1 MQIQYLGA
9 FTALLAAG
17 SFLAHAGQEGSAV
30 QDAALTATTPKEW
43 GYLLPDEEWFAI
55 KGPIFIGSFE
65 FATKADGDNQI
76 LVATTA
82 GEDAKT
88 GVSIRG
94 EILKLKG
101 QSENG
106 ERFNYAIRVRGAE
119 GGGFEWSSAG
129 VRTGT
134 IQGTKVNIF
143 DKNGN
148 GIFNDVGLD
157 AIGVGNRS
165 GAALL
170 GEIARIGTSLY
181 SVEVAADG
189 STIRWSPFAGEVGK
203 LDVTTDF
210 ALDAKLDSA
219 VFSSTDGRFSFDL
232 SETKGPIDVP
242 VATYE
247 LTYGHVTK
255 GSGSAHIAR
264 GTMGTLSVSTESGA
278 GLVWGGELA
287 GEPVVR
293 RGTADVTITP
303 QYRIFGNGGEEYHDF
318 TPDPLPQRWE
328 ITDAETDKRVKKGVL
343 PSG

>member
-1 MQIQYLGA
+1 MQIQHMGA

-17 SFLAHAGQEGSAV
+17 SFLAHAGQDG
-30 QDAALTATTPKEW
+30 AAAQEASLTATTPKEW
-43 GYLLPDEEWFAI
+43 EYLLPDEEWFSI

-65 FATKADGDNQI
+65 FATKADGENQI

-82 GEDAKT
+82 GEEAKT

-101 QSENG
+101 QGENG
-106 ERFNYAIRVRGAE
+106 ERFNYAIRVRGAAS
-119 GGGFEWSSAG
+119 GGFEWSPAG

-134 IQGTKVNIF
+134 VQGIKVNVF

-148 GIFNDVGLD
+148 GVYNDVGLD
-157 AIGVGNRS
+157 AIGVGNRA

-170 GEIARIGTSLY
+170 GEVVRIGSSLHAI
-181 SVEVAADG
+181 EVAADG
-189 STIRWSPFAGEVGK
+189 STIRWSPFTGELGK
-203 LDVTTDF
+203 LDVTSDF

-232 SETKGPIDVP
+232 SDSKGAIDVP
-242 VATYE
+242 VGTYE

-255 GSGSAHIAR
+255 GNGSAEIAR
-264 GTMGTLSVSTESGA
+264 GKMGTLSVTTEAGA
-278 GLVWGGELA
+278 SLVWGGELQ

-293 RGTADVTITP
+293 RGAAEVTISP
-303 QYRIFGNGGEEYHDF
+303 EYRIFGSGGEEYHDF
-318 TPDPLPQRWE
+318 TPDPMPQRWE
-328 ITDAETDKRVKKGVL
+328 IAEADTDKRVKKGVL